1 MANHQRLAG
10 VYAAALTPL
19 KIDGSLA
26 LDDLLLYLDF
36 LANRGCHGVLLLGT
50 TGEGPSFAPNERVA
64 LMRAALEI
72 RQTQPQ
78 LKLLAGTGTPSLEE
92 TLILTRTAFDIGY
105 DGVVVLP
112 PYYFRSASDNGL
124 FTWFSQVIRQAV
136 PSGGAFFVYHIP
148 AISGVPLSMDL
159 LARLIEAFP
168 DRFAGIKD
176 SSGDPEHAKA
186 LGERFNKDILTL
198 IGNDKLLSHSLRYDG
213 AGAITALANLHSPYL
228 RRIWDS
234 FQEGSPDP
242 DTQSK
247 LSAARAVMDK
257 YAPFPPIFKS
267 LLAKQHR
274 FPVWSAKPPLMP
286 LPEYIVERAKAE
298 LEVIDD
304 E

>member
-26 LDDLLLYLDF
+26 LDDLLPYMDF
-36 LANRGCHGVLLLGT
+36 LANRGCHGILLLGT

-64 LMRAALEI
+64 LLRAALEI

-92 TLILTRTAFDIGY
+92 TLILTRTAFDIGF

-112 PYYFRSASDNGL
+112 PYYFRGATDNGL
-124 FTWFSQVIRQAV
+124 FAWFSQVIQGAV
-136 PSGGAFFVYHIP
+136 PPGGAFFVYHIP
-148 AISGVPLSMDL
+148 GVSGVPLSLDL
-159 LARLIEAFP
+159 LARLKESFP

-176 SSGDPEHAKA
+176 SSGDPEHANA
-186 LGERFNKDILTL
+186 IGERFNKDILTL
-198 IGNDKLLSHSLRYDG
+198 NGNDKLLSHSLSYDG
-213 AGAITALANLHSPYL
+213 AGAITALANLRSPDL

-234 FQEGSPDP
+234 FQGDSPDP

-247 LSAARAVMDK
+247 LSAARTVMDK
-257 YAPFPPIFKS
+257 YAPFPPVLKS
-267 LLAKQHR
+267 LLAKQYS
-274 FPVWSAKPPLMP
+274 FPLWSVKPPLMP
-286 LPEYIVERAKAE
+286 LSEHIVERANAE
-298 LEVIDD
+298 LEAIDD